1 MEVCEIMTLVR
12 RPSPFGEMLTLRQA
26 MDRLFDDDFRPSRWL
41 SGGLDG
47 PALPLDVTTTT
58 DALTIEAA
66 LPGIRP
72 EDVDIT
78 VENGTVTISGK
89 TADERTA
96 DQGSYV
102 VQEIRRG
109 SFSRPVTL
117 PNGLEPDKANATF
130 ENGILRLEIP
140 KAEQVKPRQI
150 KISPVSNGHGQRT
163 IDQPAEPQARASW
176 GASNDVPPAGSR
188 PGATRLRDQRGGEH
202 CQRASADTADLRGR

>member
-1 MEVCEIMTLVR
+1 MEVCATMTVVR

-26 MDRLFDDDFRPSRWL
+26 MDRLMDDDFRPSRWL

-66 LPGIRP
+66 LPGIKP

-78 VENGTVTISGK
+78 VENGTVTISGR
-89 TADERTA
+89 TADERKA
-96 DQGSYV
+96 DEGSYV

-109 SFSRPVTL
+109 SFSRSVTL

-130 ENGILRLEIP
+130 ENGILHLEIP

-150 KISPVSNGHGQRT
+150 KISPVTNGNGQRT
-163 IDQPAEPQARASW
+163 SDQPAEQA
-176 GASNDVPPAGSR
+176 
-188 PGATRLRDQRGGEH
+188 
-202 CQRASADTADLRGR
+202 